1 MLRLNLC
8 TTKGLCCG
16 AFIQNIVYI
25 HITVPAFVSK
35 QLVQGKTVVSGRF
48 SLVVIYTSV
57 FRVPEI
63 HLLGIN

>member
-8 TTKGLCCG
+8 TPKGLCCS

-25 HITVPAFVSK
+25 HITVPAFVYK
-35 QLVQGKTVVSGRF
+35 QLVQGKTEVSGRF
-48 SLVVIYTSV
+48 SVVIYTSV

-63 HLLGIN
+63 HLLGTN